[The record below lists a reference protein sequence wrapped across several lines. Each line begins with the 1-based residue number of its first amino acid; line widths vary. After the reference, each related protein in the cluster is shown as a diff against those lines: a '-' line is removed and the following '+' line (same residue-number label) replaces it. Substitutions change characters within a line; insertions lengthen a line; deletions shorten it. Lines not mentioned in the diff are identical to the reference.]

1 MLLVTGI
8 NGRLAVPCSECVALF
23 AFLPMLLFLLLLILL
38 SIWDVPFGALCGLEE
53 GILPNQMFIVAA
65 LIKFELIWYS
75 APLWDCGAAP
85 PWQDFRVLLNCRLNL
100 IFRSAATQ

>member
-1 MLLVTGI
+1 MVVS
-8 NGRLAVPCSECVALF
+8 LAVLCPECVALF
-23 AFLPMLLFLLLLILL
+23 AFLQMLLFLLLLILL

-75 APLWDCGAAP
+75 APLWDCGALGSSLAGYSSFAELP
-85 PWQDFRVLLNCRLNL
+85 IKSDFSICGHPV
-100 IFRSAATQ
+100 T